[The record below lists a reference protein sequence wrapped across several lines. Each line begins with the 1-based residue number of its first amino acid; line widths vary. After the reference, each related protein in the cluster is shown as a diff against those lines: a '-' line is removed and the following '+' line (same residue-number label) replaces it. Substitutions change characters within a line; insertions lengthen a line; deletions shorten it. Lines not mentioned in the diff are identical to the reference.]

1 MAINRPRH
9 ILPESLDVLVDGG
22 GLVVEAY
29 VGAQGLQARMVLGG
43 GYGDNVG
50 GGVEQVRL
58 LDGVHACVR
67 GGTVDEEL

>member
-9 ILPESLDVLVDGG
+9 IPAKSLDVLLDGR
-22 GLVVEAY
+22 GLVIGAY
-29 VGAQGLQARMVLGG
+29 VGAQGLQARMMLGG

-58 LDGVHACVR
+58 LDGVHACIR
-67 GGTVDEEL
+67 GGTIDEEL

>member
-1 MAINRPRH
+1 MAINRPCH
-9 ILPESLDVLVDGG
+9 ILPESLDVLLDGG

-43 GYGDNVG
+43 GYGNNVG